1 MSAVARPAP
10 AVAGPPAPAQAPA
23 VAPVRRVR
31 WRTVTA
37 AGTPPSPAPALR
49 GARVL
54 VLGGTPRLARAVAA
68 ALRAAGAEAHADDS
82 GRWPV
87 AGEAPD
93 GLVDLGHA
101 EPFVP
106 GEHHGYR
113 RALLRSVTALRACY
127 PHWRRE
133 PDAHRLFYVAV
144 TYLGGGMGYDAP
156 DDAATAVQPLGG
168 IWAGLAKTVHREIA
182 NCNTRVVDTDFA
194 DLAELPRRI
203 THELYR
209 WGLFEVGYRAGRR
222 RTLEAIPEDA
232 GPSALSLDAGDLVL
246 LSGGGRGIGWR
257 LALTLAARHG
267 CRVVVTGRSPLPGP
281 DDPSRA
287 LDDERFGAHERGL
300 WAGRRQGRGLAA
312 VRAAVDAARRDRELV
327 RNLDRAG
334 RAGLRVSYAVC
345 DVTDPDQTAALVARY
360 GTAITAVVHNAGV
373 DSPARLPKKS
383 DDEFLSTVATK
394 VDGFVNLFRAVREL
408 PLKFFCNVGSLTGR
422 LGGMVGQ
429 LDYAAA
435 NDGLARLGLW
445 AGPRA
450 AFPVMTL
457 CWPTWDRLGMVA
469 NFEATLR
476 YMAALDVREGL
487 GLWTRELMAGTRGE
501 VTYIGP
507 LGRALGPHQSRGYRV
522 SAGVPGHRD
531 VLSAVFHLGDLRT
544 QVPHAAQSALFA
556 LDRAHAP
563 VLNDVLVG
571 GEPSLPVSLLLE
583 NAVRGAAW
591 VQPGDYA
598 PLTLRCVRDVYVSLS
613 QLRLR
618 NGRIALRRSVDAGY
632 ADGRWTA
639 DVRFHHPG
647 TGREAARLRLVYHRA
662 DTPAPPYTETVGADE
677 AGETREPRTRAAE
690 DHEVG
695 GTGEP
700 YAGDAADLREA
711 AAVADRPPR
720 PGPAGPPLRWSGLV
734 LRRARWHTGPRGE
747 CTAEIRETPAGDLWV
762 LPGWPVSLL
771 PLTSL
776 ENVFRRTAEHAP
788 GAALTIGRIEI
799 RGGIP
804 LPAPGS
810 ALVARGD
817 PAAGGWTVS
826 GAEDRALRLS
836 GVAYRGDKP

>member
-1 MSAVARPAP
+1 MSAVTRPAP
-10 AVAGPPAPAQAPA
+10 AAADPATSA
-23 VAPVRRVR
+23 VAPVHRVR

-37 AGTPPSPAPALR
+37 PGPPPHPSPALR
-49 GARVL
+49 GAKVL
-54 VLGGTPRLARAVAA
+54 VLGGTPRLAHAVAA
-68 ALRAAGAEAHADDS
+68 ALRKAGAEAHVDDS

-87 AGEAPD
+87 TGEAPD

-113 RALLRSVTALRACY
+113 RSLLRSVTALRACY
-127 PHWRRE
+127 PHWQRE
-133 PDAHRLFYVAV
+133 ADAHRLFYVVV
-144 TYLGGGMGYDAP
+144 TYLGGAMGYEAP
-156 DDAATAVQPLGG
+156 DEAATAAQPLGG

-182 NCNTRVVDTDFA
+182 NCNTRVVDTDLA

-209 WGLFEVGYRAGRR
+209 WGLFEVGYRAGIR
-222 RTLEAIPEDA
+222 RTLEAVPEDA
-232 GPSALSLDAGDLVL
+232 GPPTLSLDAGDLVL

-257 LALTLAARHG
+257 LARTLAARHG
-267 CRVVVTGRSPLPGP
+267 CRVVVTGRGPLPGP

-287 LDDERFGAHERGL
+287 LDDERFKVHERSL
-300 WAGRRQGRGLAA
+300 WAQRRQGRALAD

-327 RNLDRAG
+327 RHLDQAR
-334 RAGLRVSYAVC
+334 RAGLRISYAVC

-360 GTAITAVVHNAGV
+360 GAAITAVVHNAGV
-373 DSPARLPKKS
+373 DTPARLPKKT
-383 DDEFLSTVATK
+383 DDEFLRTVATK

-445 AGPRA
+445 ARSRA

-476 YMAALDVREGL
+476 YMAALDVEEGL
-487 GLWTRELMAGTRGE
+487 DLWTRELTAASSGE

-522 SAGVPGHRD
+522 SADLRGHRD

-544 QVPHAAQSALFA
+544 HVPHAAQSALFA
-556 LDRAHAP
+556 LDSAHAP

-591 VQPGDYA
+591 VQPQDYE
-598 PLTLRCVRDVYVSLS
+598 PLALESLQDLYVALPE
-613 QLRLR
+613 LRLR
-618 NGRIALRRSVDAGY
+618 HGGIALRRSVTAGY
-632 ADGRWTA
+632 TDGRWTA
-639 DVRFHHPG
+639 HVRFHHAG
-647 TGREAARLRLVYHRA
+647 TGREAARLRLVYRRLA
-662 DTPAPPYTETVGADE
+662 DTPGEDGTGGPYATADTATAGTASETA
-677 AGETREPRTRAAE
+677 AGTGT
-690 DHEVG
+690 
-695 GTGEP
+695 GTGE
-700 YAGDAADLREA
+700 G
-711 AAVADRPPR
+711 AAVSRRTQHPDV
-720 PGPAGPPLRWSGLV
+720 AGLPLRWSGLV
-734 LRRARWHTGPRGE
+734 LRRARWHTGPQGA

-762 LPGWPVSLL
+762 LPGWPVNAL
-771 PLTSL
+771 PLTAL

-788 GAALTIGRIEI
+788 GTALTIRRIEV
-799 RGGIP
+799 RGGMP
-804 LPAPGS
+804 VPAPG
-810 ALVARGD
+810 AQLVARGT
-817 PAAGGWTVS
+817 PGAGSWTVS
-826 GAEDRALRLS
+826 AADDRALRLH
-836 GVAYRGDKP
+836 GVAYRGDQR

>member
-1 MSAVARPAP
+1 MSAVTRSASVATAPAP
-10 AVAGPPAPAQAPA
+10 SLTPASA
-23 VAPVRRVR
+23 VAPVHRVR

-37 AGTPPSPAPALR
+37 ADPPPHPAPALR
-49 GARVL
+49 GAKVL
-54 VLGGTPRLARAVAA
+54 VLGGTPPLARAVAR
-68 ALRAAGAEAHADDS
+68 ALRAAGAEARADDS

-93 GLVDLGHA
+93 GLVDLGHTDS
-101 EPFVP
+101 FVP

-127 PHWRRE
+127 PHWQRE
-133 PDAHRLFYVAV
+133 PDAQRLFYVAV

-156 DDAATAVQPLGG
+156 DDAGTATQPLGG
-168 IWAGLAKTVHREIA
+168 IWAGLAKTLHREIA
-182 NCNTRVVDTDFA
+182 NCNTRVVDTDLA

-222 RTLEAIPEDA
+222 RTLEAVPEDA
-232 GPSALSLDAGDLVL
+232 GPPALSLDAGDLVL

-257 LALTLAARHG
+257 LARTLAARHG
-267 CRVVVTGRSPLPGP
+267 CRVVVTGRGPLPGP

-287 LDDERFGAHERGL
+287 LDDERFRAHERSL
-300 WAGRRQGRGLAA
+300 WAQPRQGRGLAA
-312 VRAAVDAARRDRELV
+312 VRAAVHAARRDRELV
-327 RNLDRAG
+327 RHLEQAR
-334 RAGLRVSYAVC
+334 RAGLRISYEVC
-345 DVTDPDQTAALVARY
+345 DVTDRDQTAALVARY
-360 GTAITAVVHNAGV
+360 GRAITAVVHNAGV
-373 DSPARLPKKS
+373 DTPARLPKKT

-394 VDGFVNLFRAVREL
+394 VDGFVNLFCAVREL

-435 NDGLARLGLW
+435 NDGLTRLGLW

-476 YMAALDVREGL
+476 YMAALDVGEGL
-487 GLWTRELMAGTRGE
+487 DLWTRELTAATRGE

-522 SAGVPGHRD
+522 SADLPGHRD

-544 QVPHAAQSALFA
+544 NVPHAAQSALFA
-556 LDRAHAP
+556 LDSAHAP

-591 VQPGDYA
+591 VQPRDYA
-598 PLTLRCVRDVYVSLS
+598 PLALQFLEDVYVALPE
-613 QLRLR
+613 LRLR
-618 NGRIALRRSVDAGY
+618 HGGIALRRSVTAGY
-632 ADGRWTA
+632 TEGRWIA
-639 DVRFHHPG
+639 DVRFHHAD
-647 TGREAARLRLVYHRA
+647 TGREAARLRLAYRHA
-662 DTPAPPYTETVGADE
+662 DAPDAVQGGADE
-677 AGETREPRTRAAE
+677 DRAGESYGIDE
-690 DHEVG
+690 
-695 GTGEP
+695 
-700 YAGDAADLREA
+700 ADTYGA
-711 AAVADRPPR
+711 AAVSPRPPH
-720 PGPAGPPLRWSGLV
+720 PDTAGLPLRWSGLV
-734 LRRARWHTGPRGE
+734 LRRARWHTGPGDT

-762 LPGWPVSLL
+762 LPGWPVNTL
-771 PLTSL
+771 PLTAL

-788 GAALTIGRIEI
+788 GTVLAVRRIEVK
-799 RGGIP
+799 GGIP
-804 LPAPGS
+804 VPAPGD
-810 ALVARGD
+810 ALVARGS
-817 PAAGGWTVS
+817 PAAGHWTVS
-826 GAEDRALRLS
+826 GADDRALCLS
-836 GVAYRGDKP
+836 GVAYRGDQR

>member
-1 MSAVARPAP
+1 MSTVSWPVPATTR
-10 AVAGPPAPAQAPA
+10 PPASA

-37 AGTPPSPAPALR
+37 SGPPPHPAPALR

-54 VLGGTPRLARAVAA
+54 VFGGTHQLARAVCD
-68 ALRAAGAEAHADDS
+68 ALRAAGAEAHADES

-113 RALLRSVTALRACY
+113 RSLLRSVTALRACY
-127 PHWRRE
+127 PYWRRE
-133 PDAHRLFYVAV
+133 PDAHLLFYVVV
-144 TYLGGGMGYDAP
+144 TYLGGAMGYDAP
-156 DDAATAVQPLGG
+156 DDAATAEQPLGG

-182 NCNTRVVDTDFA
+182 NCNTRVVDTDPA

-222 RTLEAIPEDA
+222 RTLEAAPEDA
-232 GPSALSLDAGDLVL
+232 GPPGLSLDTGDLVL

-257 LALTLAARHG
+257 LARTLAARHG
-267 CRVVVTGRSPLPGP
+267 CRVVVTGRGPLPGP

-287 LDDERFGAHERGL
+287 LDDEQFKVYEQSL
-300 WAGRRQGRGLAA
+300 WAQRRQGRGLAA
-312 VRAAVDAARRDRELV
+312 VRTAVDAARRDRELV
-327 RNLDRAG
+327 RHLDQAR
-334 RAGLRVSYAVC
+334 RAGLRISYTVC
-345 DVTDPDQTAALVARY
+345 DVTDRDQTAALVARY
-360 GTAITAVVHNAGV
+360 GKAITAVVHNAGV
-373 DSPARLPKKS
+373 DTPARLPKKT

-394 VDGFVNLFRAVREL
+394 VDGFVNLFCAVREL

-445 AGPRA
+445 AQARV

-476 YMAALDVREGL
+476 YMAALDVQEGL
-487 GLWTRELMAGTRGE
+487 DLWTRELTAASRGE
-501 VTYIGP
+501 ITYIGP
-507 LGRALGPHQSRGYRV
+507 LGRALGPLQSRGYRV
-522 SAGVPGHRD
+522 SADLPGHRD

-544 QVPHAAQSALFA
+544 HVPHTAQEALFA
-556 LDRAHAP
+556 LDSAHAP

-571 GEPSLPVSLLLE
+571 GEPALPVSLLLE

-591 VQPGDYA
+591 VQPEDYT
-598 PLTLRCVRDVYVSLS
+598 PLALQSLEDVYVALPE
-613 QLRLR
+613 LRLR
-618 NGRIALRRSVDAGY
+618 HGRIALRRSVTAGY

-639 DVRFHHPG
+639 HVRFHHAD
-647 TGREAARLRLVYHRA
+647 TGHEAARLCLAYRRA
-662 DTPAPPYTETVGADE
+662 DAPSEPYAGQGGDAD
-677 AGETREPRTRAAE
+677 
-690 DHEVG
+690 

-700 YAGDAADLREA
+700 YADGEADTDDAAEA
-711 AAVADRPPR
+711 GTDAARHPPHL
-720 PGPAGPPLRWSGLV
+720 GAAGLPLRWSGLV
-734 LRRARWHTGPRGE
+734 LRGARWRTGPQDT
-747 CTAEIRETPAGDLWV
+747 CTAEVRETPAGDLWV
-762 LPGWPVSLL
+762 LPSWPVSTL
-771 PLTSL
+771 PLTAL

-788 GAALTIGRIEI
+788 GAALTVRRLEV

-804 LPAPGS
+804 SPAAPGA
-810 ALVARGD
+810 ALVVRGS
-817 PAAGGWTVS
+817 PGAGRWTVS
-826 GAEDRALRLS
+826 AADGDNRALRLS
-836 GVAYRGDKP
+836 GVTYRGDQR